1 MTIRLQFRRGFA
13 SLWQSVNPLMEEGE
27 LGLEKDTNKFKF
39 GDGIHLW
46 NDLAYAVSRSDLKT
60 TRLYITDFIPGGSVF
75 SVSSSGPNYTMSGDV
90 GNLGTSFMYF
100 NEAGNIQIY
109 LNGMMQIKSED
120 VYYFSNT
127 SFVLNQYVDDTD
139 EIITLS

>member
-27 LGLEKDTNKFKF
+27 LGLEKDTNRFKF

-46 NDLAYAVSRSDLKT
+46 NDLDYAVSRVDLKT
-60 TRLYITDFIPGGSVF
+60 TRLYITNFISGGSIF
-75 SVSSSGPNYTMSGDV
+75 SVSGSGLNYTMSGDV
-90 GNLGTSFMYF
+90 GNLGTSYIYF

-109 LNGMMQIKSED
+109 LNGMMQIKTED
-120 VYYFSNT
+120 VYWFSNT
-127 SFVLNQYVDDTD
+127 SFMLNQYVDNTD
-139 EIITLS
+139 EIIILS